1 MNGETR
7 RTDPTSSASR
17 TRGWIWKRT
26 NGMKRPV
33 GLLGSALAAF
43 PRLSRASGAGHE
55 VAAGAAA
62 TSALWTF
69 PSVIF
74 SSLVISWG
82 AEAAQFFM
90 SQGAALAILAWL
102 QTLPEYA
109 VEFVIAKS
117 AATDATRE
125 HFIIANFTGSLRLL
139 VGLGWPLVYFTA
151 LFFARRHGKPFDGVR
166 LHREHAIEVMCL
178 GVGVVYW
185 YYIWWRR
192 QLTVW
197 DGLVLFVVYASYL
210 WSLRKVPPQQAEAIE
225 EADPIPR
232 WICKQPR
239 AARNTW
245 ILLCFAGGGLILFFA
260 ATPFLESMLALA
272 VSLGVSQFVFIQWLS
287 PFLSE
292 FPEKL
297 SAFNW
302 ARRVSTAP
310 VAVMNMV
317 SSIFN
322 QWTVLAGTL
331 PMVFSA
337 YSGRMRPIA
346 FDEFQ
351 SSEILL
357 TLAQS
362 TLAMVLLFN
371 MHFSTREAV
380 GLVVFWLVQFLW
392 PETRHTM
399 IYVYFG
405 WAALEVV
412 LAVISR
418 RGFPAFAA
426 ARRAFRGDFA

>member
-1 MNGETR
+1 MNEQTR
-7 RTDPTSSASR
+7 DGPDVITSR

-26 NGMKRPV
+26 DGMKRPV
-33 GLLGSALAAF
+33 GLLGWALAAF

-55 VAAGAAA
+55 VATGAAA

-151 LFFARRHGKPFDGVR
+151 LFFARRQGKPFDGVR

-197 DGLVLFVVYASYL
+197 DGVVLFVVYASYL
-210 WSLRKVPPQQAEAIE
+210 WSLRRSLRNKPKRSRRRIN
-225 EADPIPR
+225 PR

-239 AARNTW
+239 RRVMDPP
-245 ILLCFAGGGLILFFA
+245 LFRRRQ
-260 ATPFLESMLALA
+260 TH
-272 VSLGVSQFVFIQWLS
+272 SLRGDPVPRACWRWRCRSASQFVFIQWLCRS
-287 PFLSE
+287 LG
-292 FPEKL
+292 FPEAL
-297 SAFNW
+297 CVNW

-322 QWTVLAGTL
+322 R
-331 PMVFSA
+331 
-337 YSGRMRPIA
+337 GRC
-346 FDEFQ
+346 
-351 SSEILL
+351 S
-357 TLAQS
+357 
-362 TLAMVLLFN
+362 
-371 MHFSTREAV
+371 
-380 GLVVFWLVQFLW
+380 
-392 PETRHTM
+392 
-399 IYVYFG
+399 
-405 WAALEVV
+405 
-412 LAVISR
+412 
-418 RGFPAFAA
+418 PA
-426 ARRAFRGDFA
+426 RCR